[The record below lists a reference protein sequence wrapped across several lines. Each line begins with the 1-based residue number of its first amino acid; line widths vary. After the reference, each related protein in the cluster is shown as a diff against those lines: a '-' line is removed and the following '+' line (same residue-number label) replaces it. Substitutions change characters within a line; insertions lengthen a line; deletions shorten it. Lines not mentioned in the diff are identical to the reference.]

1 MDENEWPISIL
12 STYEEMH
19 LDFFF
24 NICATNFFRGGRS
37 NWKNQKH
44 IELLLLIILYTPGI

>member
-19 LDFFF
+19 LDFFLIYVPLTF
-24 NICATNFFRGGRS
+24 SEEAGV
-37 NWKNQKH
+37 
-44 IELLLLIILYTPGI
+44 IEKIKSILNYYY